1 LLETAVWTFAE
12 LAIADHLAAANES

>member
-12 LAIADHLAAANES
+12 LAIADHLAAANEP